1 MATSTFTSWAD
12 LYDALLDK
20 LASGDF
26 YLSKVTVGPQTY
38 EFSCSTQRQLEQRL
52 AWAKT
57 QRDFELGTVVRRT
70 YAKNGGRGR

>member
-1 MATSTFTSWAD
+1 MATTTFTSWAD

-26 YLSKVTVGPQTY
+26 YLSEVTVPGQTY
-38 EFSCSTQRQLEQRL
+38 KFSCSSQRQLEQRI

-57 QRDFELGTVVRRT
+57 MRDLEAGTVVRRT
-70 YAKNGGRGR
+70 YAKNGGRGS